1 MDDFSLAGD
10 DHGYRSRRNSTSSPD
25 DGHKTSSTL
34 PTAGLYDTKRR
45 IAHHVHK
52 HHRSKSHDSTNMNS
66 EEGSSSGGAGGSSGL
81 QERILAKLM
90 QQMLPSDY
98 TLESYSEPRDR
109 RRDKNRPQFALTTMS
124 GNFRK
129 FNARCA
135 LPLTAP
141 WKERKSVLISR
152 TTGLGWFSFSSIVY
166 LDCCSGKNHHIRFLP
181 WQFIPLFV

>member
-1 MDDFSLAGD
+1 MDDFSLSSD

-25 DGHKTSSTL
+25 DDHKPSSAL
-34 PTAGLYDTKRR
+34 PAPGLHDAKRR

-66 EEGSSSGGAGGSSGL
+66 AEGSGGGAGSSLGM

-124 GNFRK
+124 SNFRK

-135 LPLTAP
+135 LPPTVP
-141 WKERKSVLISR
+141 
-152 TTGLGWFSFSSIVY
+152 
-166 LDCCSGKNHHIRFLP
+166 
-181 WQFIPLFV
+181 